1 MNFKVYILAISVF
14 VVGMVELMV
23 GGILPLISADLNV
36 SISTAGQLITV
47 FALVLAIATPTT
59 LAATA
64 KIERKKLYL
73 SALFMF
79 FIGNILSYFS
89 PNFTMMMVARV
100 FTATAAALLIILSL
114 TISAKV
120 VQPGFQARAIGIITM
135 GISASL
141 VLGVPVGVMIANAV
155 GWRILFLIIA
165 MLTLVSMLVIYRY
178 LDPIQPEKMVPL
190 RKQFASLKSSK
201 IISAHLVT
209 VFTLAGHYMIYAYFT
224 PFLQET
230 MSLSASWIS
239 AAYLVFGM
247 SAVIGGGFGGVLSDK
262 LGAKKSILI
271 IVGVLVVTLIVLP
284 FSTNVPLLFIPVLI
298 IWGMLSWALSPP
310 QQSYLIET
318 APESAAIQQSF
329 NTSALQIGIALGS
342 ALGGIVIEIAPVSNA
357 SYFGSAVVA
366 IAFLFAIYSITR
378 PVRTDKTNST
388 VKEQRVS

>member
-14 VVGMVELMV
+14 VVGMVELIV

-36 SISTAGQLITV
+36 SISTAGQLITL

-79 FIGNILSYFS
+79 FIGNILSFFS
-89 PNFTMMMVARV
+89 PNFMMMMVARV
-100 FTATAAALLIILSL
+100 FTAIAAALLIILSL
-114 TISAKV
+114 TIAAKV
-120 VQPGFQARAIGIITM
+120 VKPAFQARAIGVITM

-141 VLGVPVGVMIANAV
+141 VLGVPIGVMIANAV

-165 MLTLVSMLVIYRY
+165 FLTLVAMLVIYRY
-178 LDPIQPEKMVPL
+178 LDPIEPDATVPL
-190 RKQFASLKSSK
+190 RQQFASLKSSK

-209 VFTLAGHYMIYAYFT
+209 VFMLAGHYMIYAYFT

-230 MSLSASWIS
+230 MSLSASWVS
-239 AAYLVFGM
+239 AAYLVFGI

-262 LGAKKSILI
+262 LGAKKSLLI
-271 IVGVLVVTLIVLP
+271 IVGVFTATLLVLP
-284 FSTNVPLLFIPVLI
+284 LSTYTPFLFIPVLI

-342 ALGGIVIEIAPVSNA
+342 ALGGIVIKVAPVSSA
-357 SYFGSAVVA
+357 AWFGSAVAA
-366 IAFLFAIYSITR
+366 IAFVFAVYSITR
-378 PVRTDKTNST
+378 PVKST
-388 VKEQRVS
+388 KLKEAVQNHAS

>member
-1 MNFKVYILAISVF
+1 MNFKVYILAIAVF
-14 VVGMVELMV
+14 VVGVVELMV
-23 GGILPLISADLNV
+23 GGILPLIAADLNV

-114 TISAKV
+114 TISAKIV
-120 VQPGFQARAIGIITM
+120 KPGFQARAIGLITM

-141 VLGVPVGVMIANAV
+141 VLGVPVGVMIADAV

-165 MLTLVSMLVIYRY
+165 LLTLVSMLVIYRY

-190 RKQFASLKSSK
+190 RQQFASLKSSK
-201 IISAHLVT
+201 IVSAHLVT
-209 VFTLAGHYMIYAYFT
+209 VFMLAGHYMIYAYFT

-239 AAYLVFGM
+239 AAYLIFGI
-247 SAVIGGGFGGVLSDK
+247 SAVIGGGFGGILSDK
-262 LGAKKSILI
+262 LGTKKSILL
-271 IVGVLVVTLIVLP
+271 IVGIFVLTLLVLP
-284 FSTNVPLLFIPVLI
+284 LSTNMPLLFIPVLI
-298 IWGMLSWALSPP
+298 IWGALSWALSPP
-310 QQSYLIET
+310 QQSYLIAT
-318 APESAAIQQSF
+318 APESAEIQQSF

-342 ALGGIVIEIAPVSNA
+342 ALGGIVIEVAPVSNTA
-357 SYFGSAVVA
+357 YFGSAVVA
-366 IAFLFAIYSITR
+366 IGFLCAVYSITR
-378 PVRTDKTNST
+378 PVKGTQTKTSQ
-388 VKEQRVS
+388 KQAS

>member
-14 VVGMVELMV
+14 VVGLVELIV

-79 FIGNILSYFS
+79 FIGNILSFFS

-100 FTATAAALLIILSL
+100 FTAIAAALLIILSL
-114 TISAKV
+114 TIATKV
-120 VQPGFQARAIGIITM
+120 VKPAFQARAIGLITM

-141 VLGVPVGVMIANAV
+141 VLGVPVGVMIADAV

-165 MLTLVSMLVIYRY
+165 LLTLVAMVVIYRY
-178 LDPIQPEKMVPL
+178 LDPIKPDALIPL
-190 RKQFASLKSSK
+190 RQQFASLKSSK
-201 IISAHLVT
+201 IVSAHLVT
-209 VFTLAGHYMIYAYFT
+209 VFMLAGHYMIYAYFT

-239 AAYLVFGM
+239 IAYLVFGF

-262 LGAKKSILI
+262 LGAKKSILM
-271 IVGVLVVTLIVLP
+271 IVGIFVVTLVVLP
-284 FSTNVPLLFIPVLI
+284 FSTNTPILFVPVLI

-342 ALGGIVIEIAPVSNA
+342 GLGGIVIQIAPVSHT
-357 SYFGSAVVA
+357 SWYGSVVA
-366 IAFLFAIYSITR
+366 AVALVCAIYSITR
-378 PVRTDKTNST
+378 PVKNAKTSGTNQ
-388 VKEQRVS
+388 KQAI

>member
-14 VVGMVELMV
+14 VVGMVELIV

-36 SISTAGQLITV
+36 SISTAGQLITI

-79 FIGNILSYFS
+79 FIGNILSFFS

-100 FTATAAALLIILSL
+100 FTAIAAALLIILSL
-114 TISAKV
+114 TIAAKV
-120 VQPGFQARAIGIITM
+120 VKPAFQARAIGIITM

-141 VLGVPVGVMIANAV
+141 VLGVPIGVMIANAV

-165 MLTLVSMLVIYRY
+165 FLTLVAMLVIYRY
-178 LDPIQPEKMVPL
+178 LDPIEPDTMVPL
-190 RKQFASLKSSK
+190 RQQFASLKSSK

-209 VFTLAGHYMIYAYFT
+209 VFMLAGHYMIYAYFT

-230 MSLSASWIS
+230 MSLSASWVS
-239 AAYLVFGM
+239 AAYLVFGI
-247 SAVIGGGFGGVLSDK
+247 SAVIGGGLGGVLSDR

-271 IVGVLVVTLIVLP
+271 IVGVFTATLLVLP
-284 FSTNVPLLFIPVLI
+284 LSTYTPILFIPVLI

-342 ALGGIVIEIAPVSNA
+342 ALGGIVIKVAPVSSA
-357 SYFGSAVVA
+357 SWFGSSVAA
-366 IAFLFAIYSITR
+366 IAFVFAVYSITR
-378 PVRTDKTNST
+378 PVKST
-388 VKEQRVS
+388 KLKEAVQKQAS

>member
-14 VVGMVELMV
+14 VVGMVELIV

-36 SISTAGQLITV
+36 SISTAGQLITI

-79 FIGNILSYFS
+79 FIGNILSFFS
-89 PNFTMMMVARV
+89 PNFMMMMVARV
-100 FTATAAALLIILSL
+100 FTAIAAALLIILSL
-114 TISAKV
+114 TIAAKV
-120 VQPGFQARAIGIITM
+120 VKPAFQARAIGVITM

-141 VLGVPVGVMIANAV
+141 VLGVPIGVMIANAV

-165 MLTLVSMLVIYRY
+165 FLTLVAMLVIYRY
-178 LDPIQPEKMVPL
+178 LDPIEPDATVPL
-190 RKQFASLKSSK
+190 RQQFASLKSSK

-209 VFTLAGHYMIYAYFT
+209 VFMLAGHYMIYAYFT

-230 MSLSASWIS
+230 MSLSASWVS
-239 AAYLVFGM
+239 AAYLVFGI

-262 LGAKKSILI
+262 LGAKKSLLI
-271 IVGVLVVTLIVLP
+271 IVGVFTATLLVLP
-284 FSTNVPLLFIPVLI
+284 LSTYTPFLFIPVLI

-342 ALGGIVIEIAPVSNA
+342 ALGGIVIKVAPVSSA
-357 SYFGSAVVA
+357 AWFGSAVAA
-366 IAFLFAIYSITR
+366 IAFVFAVYSITR
-378 PVRTDKTNST
+378 PVKST
-388 VKEQRVS
+388 KLKEAVQNHAS

>member
-14 VVGMVELMV
+14 VVGMVELIV

-79 FIGNILSYFS
+79 FIGNILSFFS
-89 PNFTMMMVARV
+89 PNFTMMMIARV
-100 FTATAAALLIILSL
+100 FTAIAAALLIILSL
-114 TISAKV
+114 TIAAKV
-120 VQPGFQARAIGIITM
+120 VKPSFQARAIGVITM

-141 VLGVPVGVMIANAV
+141 VLGVPIGVMIANAF

-165 MLTLVSMLVIYRY
+165 FLALVAMLVVYRY
-178 LDPIQPEKMVPL
+178 LDPIEPDAMVPL
-190 RKQFASLKSSK
+190 RQQFASLKSSK

-209 VFTLAGHYMIYAYFT
+209 VFMLAGHYMIYAYFT

-230 MSLSASWIS
+230 MSLNASWIS

-247 SAVIGGGFGGVLSDK
+247 SAVIGGGLGGVLSDK

-271 IVGVLVVTLIVLP
+271 IVGVFTATLLVLP
-284 FSTNVPLLFIPVLI
+284 LSTYTPILFIPVLI

-342 ALGGIVIEIAPVSNA
+342 ALGGIVIEVAPVS
-357 SYFGSAVVA
+357 STSWFGSAVAA
-366 IAFLFAIYSITR
+366 IAFVCAVYSIKR
-378 PVRTDKTNST
+378 PVKST
-388 VKEQRVS
+388 KQTAAGHKHAS

>member
-14 VVGMVELMV
+14 VVGLVELIV
-23 GGILPLISADLNV
+23 GGVLPLISADLNV

-47 FALVLAIATPTT
+47 FALILAIATPTT

-79 FIGNILSYFS
+79 FIGNILSFIS

-100 FTATAAALLIILSL
+100 FTAIAAALLIILSL
-114 TISAKV
+114 TIATKV
-120 VQPGFQARAIGIITM
+120 VQPAFQARAIGLITM

-141 VLGVPVGVMIANAV
+141 VLGVPVGVMIANAA

-165 MLTLVSMLVIYRY
+165 ILTLVAMAVIYRY
-178 LDPIQPEKMVPL
+178 LDPIKPDAMVPL
-190 RKQFASLKSSK
+190 RQQFTSLKSKK
-201 IISAHLVT
+201 IISAQLVT
-209 VFTLAGHYMIYAYFT
+209 VFMLAGHYMIYAYFT

-239 AAYLVFGM
+239 IAYLVFGF
-247 SAVIGGGFGGVLSDK
+247 SAVIGGGLGGVLSDK
-262 LGAKKSILI
+262 LGAKKSILM
-271 IVGVLVVTLIVLP
+271 IVGIFVITLAVLP
-284 FSTNVPLLFIPVLI
+284 FSTYAPIVFIPVLI

-342 ALGGIVIEIAPVSNA
+342 ALGGIVIEMAPVSHT
-357 SYFGSAVVA
+357 SWYGSAVAA
-366 IAFLFAIYSITR
+366 IAFICAVYSITR
-378 PVRTDKTNST
+378 PVKNAKTSGT
-388 VKEQRVS
+388 TQKHAS